1 MGAFLGIL
9 LHAIG
14 GFAAGSF
21 YIPMKFVKK
30 WSWES
35 AWMVLG
41 FAAWILAPW
50 IMASVTT
57 PHLLKVLTAADSST
71 IGYTFLFGLLWGI
84 GGLTF
89 GLTMRYLGVSLG
101 MAVALGFTA
110 AFGTLVPPILD
121 GSILEKFNTNGGL
134 LTMAG
139 ILLVLIGIAIA
150 GYAGMLK
157 EKDLPIEKQKEAI
170 EEFDLWKGLG
180 VGVFSGI
187 LSASFAFGLTA
198 GKPIA
203 EKSLELGTQP
213 IFQNN
218 AVLVWILLGG
228 ITTNYIWTI
237 YLSARNKTFSDF
249 TADTKI
255 EAGKEVSVPRKNNY
269 LFAALGG
276 VTWYLQ
282 FFFYGMGATYLSKK
296 YGFASWS
303 LHMGFIILFSTA
315 WGIYFK
321 EWKGISSKTN
331 TVLWT
336 GLMTILIAIVMIGMG
351 SYLEG
356 LIAEH

>member
-21 YIPMKFVKK
+21 YIPMNFVKK

-41 FAAWILAPW
+41 FAAWIFAPW
-50 IMASVTT
+50 VMASLTT
-57 PHLLKVLTAADSST
+57 PHLLDVLTAADSET
-71 IGYTFLFGLLWGI
+71 ISYTFLFGLLWGI

-121 GSILEKFNTNGGL
+121 GSIGEKFTTTGGL

-139 ILLVLIGIAIA
+139 ILFVLVGIALA

-157 EKDLPIEKQKEAI
+157 EKDMSIEEQREVIK
-170 EEFDLWKGLG
+170 EFDLWKGLG
-180 VGVFSGI
+180 VGIFSGI
-187 LSASFAFGLTA
+187 LSASFSFGLTA
-198 GKPIA
+198 GAPIA
-203 EKSLELGTQP
+203 EKALEFGVQP

-228 ITTNYIWTI
+228 ITTNYIWTTF
-237 YLSARNKTFSDF
+237 LSIKNKTFSDF
-249 TADTKI
+249 TNKTKI
-255 EAGKEVSVPRKNNY
+255 EKDKTVSVPLKKNY
-269 LFAALGG
+269 MFAALGG
-276 VTWYLQ
+276 ITWYLQ
-282 FFFYGMGATYLSKK
+282 FFFYGMGATYLSEK

-303 LHMGFIILFSTA
+303 LHMGFIIVFSTL
-315 WGIYFK
+315 WGVYFK
-321 EWKGISSKTN
+321 EWKGISAKTN
-331 TVLWT
+331 TVLWV
-336 GLMTILIAIVMIGMG
+336 GMSVIMIAILMIGMG
-351 SYLEG
+351 SYLDT
-356 LIAEH
+356 

>member
-1 MGAFLGIL
+1 MGAFLGII

-41 FAAWILAPW
+41 FAAWIFAPW
-50 IMASVTT
+50 VMAYFTT
-57 PHLLKVLTAADSST
+57 PHLLEVLTAADGAT
-71 IGYTFLFGLLWGI
+71 LFYTFLFGLLWGI

-110 AFGTLVPPILD
+110 AFGTLVPPIID
-121 GSILEKFNTNGGL
+121 GTIGDKFTSNGGL
-134 LTMAG
+134 LTMSG
-139 ILLVLIGIAIA
+139 ILLVLIGIGLA

-157 EKDLPIEKQKEAI
+157 EKELSEEEQKAAI

-180 VGVFSGI
+180 VGIFSGI

-198 GKPIA
+198 GAPIA
-203 EKSLELGTQP
+203 QKALEYGVAP
-213 IFQNN
+213 VFQNN
-218 AVLVWILLGG
+218 AVLIWILLGG

-237 YLSARNKTFSDF
+237 YLSAKNKTFSDF
-249 TADTKI
+249 TAHYKTI
-255 EAGKEVSVPRKNNY
+255 EGQKEQVPLKSNY

-276 VTWYLQ
+276 ITWYLQ

-296 YGFASWS
+296 YGFA
-303 LHMGFIILFSTA
+303 
-315 WGIYFK
+315 
-321 EWKGISSKTN
+321 
-331 TVLWT
+331 
-336 GLMTILIAIVMIGMG
+336 
-351 SYLEG
+351 
-356 LIAEH
+356 